1 MNKNYKYIIIG
12 AGPAGLQMAYFL
24 NQAKVDY
31 LVIEKSNVAGS
42 FYSNFPIHRNLISI
56 NKKYNYFTEEE
67 FNLRHDWN
75 SLLSDNPKLKFTEYS
90 DELFPSADDLFKYF
104 QDFSESWG
112 LNIQYNTEVLQIK
125 KNAKGNFIIHTK
137 HQALEA
143 EVLLMGTGVVKQ
155 HMPKEIDGIELT
167 TPYKDIQLN
176 LDLYKN
182 KRVGIIGGGN
192 SAFEAADSLSN
203 AAAFVHIFLKTKVKL
218 AYESHFV
225 GDVRAKY
232 TNIFD
237 LYQLKSLHAVLKPRI
252 KVIEKLDNGCLGTRH
267 EYDYPDSNVKGTLKL
282 TREYDY
288 IFNCTGFKYTHDDL
302 FDASIKPDTILDNKF
317 YALNP
322 NWESSNVSNLY
333 VIGTGMQAI
342 DRQASSGFIHGFRY
356 NIRTLSQLL
365 LAQFENKPYPSE
377 LVKVEPFQQF
387 LKQLYNRF
395 SIGDAIFQLYG
406 FLGDFLEY
414 NPTEKTVSWKKD
426 LPINHA
432 LKTIDPSKKTLLL
445 TLEFGFDNYPNQS
458 SLDFMGPSDPHNTD
472 KSAFLHPII
481 RYYYKNEVKEFHFG
495 DSLLGR
501 WDLPHSEGGAIASY
515 HAEFYNWLAEIFDL
529 DKVDV
534 SSLGENPNFEKW

>member
-42 FYSNFPIHRNLISI
+42 FYSKFPIHRNLISI

-112 LNIQYNTEVLQIK
+112 LNVQYNTEVIQIK
-125 KNAKGNFIIHTK
+125 KNAKGNFIIHTIDE
-137 HQALEA
+137 ALEA

-252 KVIEKLDNGCLGTRH
+252 KVIEKLDNGCLGTQH

-377 LVKVEPFQQF
+377 LVKVVPFQQF
-387 LKQLYNRF
+387 LKRLYNRF

-426 LPINHA
+426 LPINYA

-529 DKVDV
+529 DKIDV
-534 SSLGENPNFEKW
+534 SNLGENPNFERW